1 MFHHVSPLGLTRSFW
16 QLHSFT
22 RPPDTFRSTANDA
35 DFLCHDE
42 LFVRGD
48 DLNHSTIH
56 FTITIANEEKK
67 RKMRKQGK
75 NKRRNAE
82 TVGRSLA
89 KPSCARAQVGPLRSE
104 ESEEF
109 NFYLTGYGLALNW
122 SLPRAQQMMDL
133 RWLEACESWGD
144 VHVWFRTGILYLTSK
159 TTKLGEQPVP
169 ARNDLFQIA
178 NRHRGLLAL
187 GSRTNGSSQ
196 VQGSKSMK
204 FLESYSATK
213 RLIYVP
219 IAHAKFRISCFRQKL
234 ENSIGVNALQT
245 RCRAALW
252 QLWCKILPE
261 RDLRFHE
268 AVHETKNVEQTE
280 SFGFA
285 LAQIWS
291 TLQERWA
298 QPVPQPL
305 RSWVSVWQMKTIQI
319 YASTSASSPHHSER
333 HPPSKVSAAASG
345 SVSEQNSEGSIRQP
359 QETHT
364 YWTYMF
370 EMVPQLL
377 KVGCK

>member
-1 MFHHVSPLGLTRSFW
+1 MFHHSAWLGASDSSIASQGHQTHFVP
-16 QLHSFT
+16 QPT
-22 RPPDTFRSTANDA
+22 TQTFSAMTNS
-35 DFLCHDE
+35 
-42 LFVRGD
+42 LFVVMT
-48 DLNHSTIH
+48 LITLQ
-56 FTITIANEEKK
+56 FTLQLQSQT
-67 RKMRKQGK
+67 
-75 NKRRNAE
+75 KRRRERWESKGKTKGRNEE

-104 ESEEF
+104 ESEF

-122 SLPRAQQMMDL
+122 SLPRAQHMMDL

-144 VHVWFRTGILYLTSK
+144 VHAWPRTGILYLTSK
-159 TTKLGEQPVP
+159 TTKHGEQPVP

-178 NRHRGLLAL
+178 NRHAGLLAL
-187 GSRTNGSSQ
+187 GSRRNGSSQ

-245 RCRAALW
+245 RCRTALW
-252 QLWCKILPE
+252 QFWCKILPE
-261 RDLRFHE
+261 RDLRLHE

-291 TLQERWA
+291 TLQERRA

-319 YASTSASSPHHSER
+319 YASISASSPHHSER

-364 YWTYMF
+364 YRTYMF